1 MARRRA
7 PAHTSG
13 FLNIDKPP
21 GWTSHDVVARVRRIV
36 GERRVGHAGTL
47 DPAATGVLPIAVGHA
62 TKLLS
67 YLEDSDKT
75 YVAAIRL
82 GVETDSGD
90 RDGRLIA
97 TASPDDVQVDDVKRV
112 LSHVI
117 GPQDQVPPMHSAI
130 RVNGRHLYELA
141 RQGEAVDVPVRNI
154 HLYECAL
161 VSWEPPEAS
170 IRVVCSKGTY
180 VRSLAR
186 DIGVKLGCG
195 AMLAN
200 LVRVRAGP
208 FHLAS
213 SVSIHDLEARFRRH
227 GWEYI
232 ALHPDF
238 VIQGQE
244 VAILTVDEEQRWFNG
259 QEVGRRLERGG
270 DVRVHDANGM
280 WIGVGM
286 IDVEE
291 SCLRPKRVIR
301 ESTQ

>member
-62 TKLLS
+62 TKLLP
-67 YLEDSDKT
+67 YLEESDKT
-75 YVAAIRL
+75 YVAAVRL

-97 TASPDDVQVDDVKRV
+97 TSSPDDVHIEDVKRI
-112 LSHVI
+112 LSRVV

-130 RVNGRHLYELA
+130 RIGGRHLYELA
-141 RQGEAVDVPVRNI
+141 RKGETVDVPARRI
-154 HLYECAL
+154 HIHECDL
-161 VSWEPPEAS
+161 VSWEPPEAT

-180 VRSLAR
+180 IRSLAR

-213 SVSIHDLEARFRRH
+213 SMSIHNLEANLRRY

-238 VIQGQE
+238 VIQGQD
-244 VAILTVDEEQRWFNG
+244 VVILTVDEEQRWFNG
-259 QEVGRRLERGG
+259 QEIRRRAGRGG
-270 DVRVHDANGM
+270 DVRVHDASGM
-280 WIGVGM
+280 WIGVGT